1 MQLSCTHILGYRE
14 LVSIYEDVMILNI
27 IGTAVKISEKKM
39 RVPPDFKN
47 MKGRMSPLMEATPLQ
62 KANSDLPKEQK
73 IVR

>member
-1 MQLSCTHILGYRE
+1 
-14 LVSIYEDVMILNI
+14 MILNI

-39 RVPPDFKN
+39 RVPPDYKN